1 MARRAKHRSG
11 LRSPPYGR
19 TDRLAWAPLALLLG
33 CAQETPLD
41 IGDALLYVDAGD
53 GGIGFG
59 TGTSGSGGL
68 SGTLPPGAGAFPSIA
83 PTSGGG
89 SPPSAPDPGS
99 APVATC
105 PDAKMCGGL
114 VVCPHPGVG
123 CGSTGCEPCPAAPLG
138 GTAVCTD
145 QGTCDFQCD
154 EGFTRVGNA
163 CEAPSAPAPTSPS
176 PTSTSTS
183 SPSTPP
189 PSSGGGRCS
198 GCMGCSVIGPF
209 PCCRDNG
216 TCGCTW
222 APGGYCL

>member
-1 MARRAKHRSG
+1 MARRATHP
-11 LRSPPYGR
+11 L
-19 TDRLAWAPLALLLG
+19 TWAPLALLSA

-41 IGDALLYVDAGD
+41 IGDALLSVDAGD
-53 GGIGFG
+53 GSIGFATG
-59 TGTSGSGGL
+59 TGGSGAFP
-68 SGTLPPGAGAFPSIA
+68 STLPPAAGAFPSVA

-89 SPPSAPDPGS
+89 SQPTAPTAGS

-123 CGSTGCEPCPAAPLG
+123 CGSTGCEACPAAPLG
-138 GTAVCTD
+138 GTAVCTA
-145 QGTCDFQCD
+145 QGTCDFECD
-154 EGFTRVGNA
+154 EGFTRVGTT
-163 CEAPSAPAPTSPS
+163 CEAPSAPAPTSPL
-176 PTSTSTS
+176 PTSTGVSP
-183 SPSTPP
+183 PSTPP
-189 PSSGGGRCS
+189 PSSGGRCS